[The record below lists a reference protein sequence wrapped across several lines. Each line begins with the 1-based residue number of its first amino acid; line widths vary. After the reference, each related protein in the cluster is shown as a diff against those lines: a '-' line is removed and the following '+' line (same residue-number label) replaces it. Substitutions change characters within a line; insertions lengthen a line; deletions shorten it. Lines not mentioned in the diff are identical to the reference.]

1 MNTLSIMGLG
11 EVVIHQCY
19 SEQELNELCTSFL
32 GASIAT
38 LIPQAIC
45 LINESEDVRKSG
57 ILIMPS
63 GELIKLYSGG
73 VLDNVTE
80 IILSSIVIGDPEYKP
95 SDFALA

>member
-1 MNTLSIMGLG
+1 MITLRIMGLG

-57 ILIMPS
+57 ILMMPK
-63 GELIKLYSGG
+63 GEPVMLYSGG
-73 VLDNVTE
+73 VLDNFTE
-80 IILSSIVIGDPEYKP
+80 IILSSIVISDPEYKP